1 LTRNESLRTWSII
14 IGLLLFGAV
23 ALVGWQLLNQPRAG
37 TGDPHVQ
44 LPPPQV
50 PPLEFRVAEQVYQF
64 EPFQALALLTVLV
77 LAPLALVAAGI
88 AAIFLLLDRQTA
100 QVKEAPEFQSAV
112 TQLNQRESEQ
122 IKRLRAGRT
131 THPRPADPTMPR
143 WSAVSTSIIV
153 VLFVMFV
160 AFMLGRVFLPHETYW
175 RGNLWDPAVLLMWG
189 AAIVTGL
196 IMFLLVRGRERA
208 LAAPDDAEEAPP
220 PWAWIWVIVTG
231 LLIVGVGTGI
241 SLIIWGTP
249 PG

>member
-23 ALVGWQLLNQPRAG
+23 ALVGWQWLNQSGAG
-37 TGDPHVQ
+37 TADPNVQ

-50 PPLEFRVAEQVYQF
+50 PPLEFRIAEQVYQF

-77 LAPLALVAAGI
+77 LVPLALVAAGI

-100 QVKEAPEFQSAV
+100 QVKEGPEFQSAV

-143 WSAVSTSIIV
+143 WAAVSTSIIV

-160 AFMLGRVFLPHETYW
+160 AFMLGRAFLPHETYW

-189 AAIVTGL
+189 AAIVTAL

-241 SLIIWGTP
+241 SLIIWGMP